1 MEESETTEYYGQE
14 DTETSLKDSRDDLP
28 EQKVIRQEMQKTVRA
43 AVLRLPDKMKVTVLL
58 YYMEERS
65 VEEIAE
71 ILRIPK
77 KKCRRD
83 CRNPSYPK
91 GNSQEQTAS
100 GQENFKKRIGVYAI

>member
-1 MEESETTEYYGQE
+1 MEESETQG
-14 DTETSLKDSRDDLP
+14 P
-28 EQKVIRQEMQKTVRA
+28 

-77 KKCRRD
+77 GTVKSRLHQARKILRKELE
-83 CRNPSYPK
+83 YMLY
-91 GNSQEQTAS
+91 E
-100 GQENFKKRIGVYAI
+100 

>member
-1 MEESETTEYYGQE
+1 
-14 DTETSLKDSRDDLP
+14 
-28 EQKVIRQEMQKTVRA
+28 MQKTVRA

-77 KKCRRD
+77 GTVKSRLHQARKILRKELE
-83 CRNPSYPK
+83 YMLY
-91 GNSQEQTAS
+91 E
-100 GQENFKKRIGVYAI
+100 